1 VYKGL
6 FTTTQRKKKQ
16 NQPVDTAPTTH
27 KKPHNNVNTL
37 ERFIFSAYANMHRWR
52 MITVRRDVVPQGTEP
67 QTENTFEVKNM
78 AYKYIAEEWA
88 KPEKSF
94 VEELMRQRL
103 IQWRKEPTVNRVER
117 PLRLDR
123 ARKLGYKAKQGFVIA
138 RVSVRRGNLRKLRP
152 VSGRR
157 PKRMGVKKFKPAK
170 SLRLIAEER
179 TARKFPNLE
188 VLNSYWVGEDGRSKW
203 FEVILVDPHSPSIVN
218 DNDIN
223 WITEP
228 QHKRRVFRS
237 LTSAGKKIRSLR
249 NKGTGAEKVRPSK
262 RKVPKGEHH

>member
-1 VYKGL
+1 
-6 FTTTQRKKKQ
+6 
-16 NQPVDTAPTTH
+16 
-27 KKPHNNVNTL
+27 
-37 ERFIFSAYANMHRWR
+37 
-52 MITVRRDVVPQGTEP
+52 
-67 QTENTFEVKNM
+67 M

-103 IQWRKEPTVNRVER
+103 IEWRKQNTVTRIER
-117 PLRLDR
+117 PTRLDR

-138 RVSVRRGNLRKLRP
+138 RTRVRKGNLRKIRP
-152 VSGRR
+152 KAGRR
-157 PKRMGVKKFKPAK
+157 QKRMGVKKFKPAK

-203 FEVILVDPHSPSIVN
+203 FEVILVDPNNPSIKS
-218 DNDIN
+218 DKDIN

-249 NKGTGAEKVRPSK
+249 HKGKGAEKVRPSK
-262 RKVPKGEHH
+262 RKVPKGEH

>member
-1 VYKGL
+1 
-6 FTTTQRKKKQ
+6 
-16 NQPVDTAPTTH
+16 
-27 KKPHNNVNTL
+27 
-37 ERFIFSAYANMHRWR
+37 
-52 MITVRRDVVPQGTEP
+52 
-67 QTENTFEVKNM
+67 M

-88 KPEKSF
+88 NPEKSF

-103 IQWRKEPTVNRVER
+103 IQWRKQHTVER
-117 PLRLDR
+117 IERPTRLDR
-123 ARKLGYKAKQGFVIA
+123 ARKLGYKAKQGFVMA
-138 RVSVRRGNLRKLRP
+138 RTKVRRGNMRKLRP
-152 VSGRR
+152 RSGRR

-203 FEVILVDPHSPSIVN
+203 FEVILVDPHSPSIKN